1 MNLKSLLFSN
11 TSARQTVVKNTFW
24 LFAGELIGRLIRFTI
39 VIYSARLLG
48 AAEYGVF
55 SYVLTI
61 AAFVTIFSD
70 IGISAILTRE
80 TSKNPENRQRYIS
93 AALALKGILIL
104 LNVGVVLIAV
114 PLFTSVAGAAPL
126 LPMVVFIFL
135 FDSLREFGFGLN
147 RALEQMQREAIIK
160 IVMNIAIAALG
171 FAALWLEISARSLAI
186 SYAIGSGI
194 GFLLTAWTLRRYILP
209 ALRSIDLSL
218 MWPIFKQAWPIGLLG
233 LLGAIMINTDMVM
246 LGWWKSPVELGY
258 YAAAQKIILLL
269 YIIPSLIA
277 SATFPAFSRLAK
289 VNNARF
295 ATILE
300 QSIAAVLLIALPI
313 VAGGLAIAGP
323 VVHLLF
329 GDGYAPATATFAI
342 LLATMLIVFPSTLL
356 SNALFAYNEQK
367 RFMYFVSFGAISNA
381 FFNWLLIPHYGIE
394 GAAVAT
400 IGSQIIT
407 NIFVWR
413 TMYRTNPFNV
423 LPRLPRIIFA
433 SFAIAGTAYL
443 LEMAG
448 LPTIGTIIISTI
460 VYGALL
466 WILKE
471 PILHDIKN
479 IVINRLESDAV
490 NPQTPTTI
498 S

>member
-11 TSARQTVVKNTFW
+11 TGARQTVVKNTFW
-24 LFAGELIGRLIRFTI
+24 LFAGELVGRLIRFAI

-93 AALALKGILIL
+93 ASLALKGILIL
-104 LNVGVVLIAV
+104 LNIAVVLIAV
-114 PLFTSVAGAAPL
+114 PLFTNVAGAAPL

-160 IVMNIAIAALG
+160 IVMNLAISILG
-171 FAALWLEISARSLAI
+171 FAALWLEVSARSLAI

-194 GFLLTAWTLRRYILP
+194 GFILTAWTLRSYLLP
-209 ALRSIDLSL
+209 ALRSVDVSL

-246 LGWWKSPVELGY
+246 LGWWEAPVQLGY

-277 SATFPAFSRLAK
+277 SATFPAFSRLAR
-289 VNNARF
+289 VNNERF
-295 ATILE
+295 RLILE
-300 QSIAAVLLIALPI
+300 QSITAVLLIALPI
-313 VAGGLAIAGP
+313 VTGGLVLAGQLM
-323 VVHLLF
+323 HLLF
-329 GDGYAPATATFAI
+329 GDGYTPATGTFAI
-342 LLATMLIVFPSTLL
+342 LLATILIVYPSTLL
-356 SNALFAYNEQK
+356 SNALFAYDEQK
-367 RFMYFVSFGAISNA
+367 RFMYFVSFGALSNA
-381 FFNWLLIPHYGIE
+381 FFNWLLIPRFGIE

-413 TMYRTNPFNV
+413 TMRQTNKFSILN
-423 LPRLPRIIFA
+423 RLPRIVA
-433 SFAIAGTAYL
+433 SSILMAGVAYVL
-443 LEMAG
+443 QNAG
-448 LPTIGTIIISTI
+448 LPLIATVIISMG
-460 VYGALL
+460 VYTGVL
-466 WILKE
+466 WLLKE
-471 PILHDIKN
+471 PILHDIKK
-479 IVINRLESDAV
+479 IVTNRS
-490 NPQTPTTI
+490 
-498 S
+498 